1 MHHTINSKLSIFFDD
16 AGDRLVNAV
25 MRAGNDSNILRN
37 PVCDSPVLASQ
48 AGEGAFI
55 IKECQPPVLARY
67 VSVDLKNGSPRNRLT
82 ICEVMV
88 DEYRADR
95 LNPIYG
101 KYCCYTLFYVH

>member
-67 VSVDLKNGSPRNRLT
+67 VSVDLKNGSPRKPLSL
-82 ICEVMV
+82 CEVMV
-88 DEYRADR
+88 DEYHADK
-95 LNPIYG
+95 LNPING
-101 KYCCYTLFYVH
+101 KLLHAFLMYK